1 MSGKK
6 YLEKTVYDATKERI
20 KRTFDEFDNVL
31 VAFSG
36 GKDSGVMLN
45 MAYDYAKETDQ
56 LDKLGMYFLDY
67 EAQYQMTIDYVK
79 EVFEKFSDIKRYWL
93 CLPNSVPTATS
104 MSSGYWIPLDKSKQ
118 DIWVRKMPK

>member
-1 MSGKK
+1 MSGKR
-6 YLEKTVYDATKERI
+6 YLKKTVYKATKERI

-31 VAFSG
+31 IAFSG

-79 EVFEKFSDIKRYWL
+79 ETFEK
-93 CLPNSVPTATS
+93 
-104 MSSGYWIPLDKSKQ
+104 
-118 DIWVRKMPK
+118 